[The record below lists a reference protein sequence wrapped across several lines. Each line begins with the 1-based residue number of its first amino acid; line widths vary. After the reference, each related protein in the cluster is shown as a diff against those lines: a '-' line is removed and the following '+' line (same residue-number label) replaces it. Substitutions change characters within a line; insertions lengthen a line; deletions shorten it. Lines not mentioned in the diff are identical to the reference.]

1 MAAIP
6 LEEEIYYPESD
17 GEPMAETQLHMKEMV
32 YLVEALEEHFQD
44 TPDVFVAA
52 NLFFYYGRGRRD
64 AVVAPDLFVV
74 RGIPKGL
81 RRKYLLWEE
90 DGKIPCFVAEL
101 TSAST
106 RREDLV
112 AKKELYERL
121 GVEEYVL
128 FDPYGE
134 YLRPPFQ
141 GHCLVNG
148 RYRSMDFELDGSL
161 MSRALGLRLR
171 VEDGRL
177 RLLDPETGI
186 PLLRNEE
193 KTEVLRQQA
202 VVQREAEERIRAL
215 EAELARLRSG
225 K

>member
-1 MAAIP
+1 MASMAAIP

-32 YLVEALEEHFQD
+32 YLVEALEERFQD

-52 NLFFYYGRGRRD
+52 NLFFYYGKGRPS

-90 DGKIPCFVAEL
+90 DGKVPCFVAEL

-121 GVEEYVL
+121 GVEEYLL

-134 YLRPPFQ
+134 YLKPPFQ
-141 GHCLVNG
+141 GYRLADG
-148 RYRSMDFELDGSL
+148 RYRRMDFEPDGSL
-161 MSRALGLRLR
+161 LSQALEVRIR

-177 RLLDPETGI
+177 RLLDPDTGT

-193 KTEVLRQQA
+193 KT
-202 VVQREAEERIRAL
+202 QRLRAL
-215 EAELARLRSG
+215 EAELARLRGG

>member
-1 MAAIP
+1 MASMAAIP

-32 YLVEALEEHFQD
+32 YLVEALEERFQD

-52 NLFFYYGRGRRD
+52 NLFFYYGKGRRD

-90 DGKIPCFVAEL
+90 EEKVPCFVAEL

-112 AKKELYERL
+112 SKKELYERL
-121 GVEEYVL
+121 GVEEYIL
-128 FDPYGE
+128 FDPYDE
-134 YLRPPFQ
+134 YLEPPFQ
-141 GHCLVNG
+141 GYRLVGG
-148 RYRSMDFELDGSL
+148 RYRRMEPEPDGSL
-161 MSRALGLRLR
+161 VSRTLGVILK

-177 RLLDPETGI
+177 RILDAETGV

-193 KTEVLRQQA
+193 KTERL
-202 VVQREAEERIRAL
+202 RAL
-215 EAELARLRSG
+215 EAEIARLRGG